1 MLNNF
6 LITITLLAQVSG
18 LTLPQI
24 LLEDDF
30 YLAPNF
36 TVDNEL
42 KLEVEPLNKI
52 PTEKGAPVKITDE
65 NGPDSLGAFSAIAV
79 DRNTEKIL
87 WEKNA
92 DTVNPIASITKLMT
106 ALVFLDHNP
115 SWDHKHK
122 ISPQENYLI
131 GARLNASND
140 EEFSTFNLF
149 RTALVGSRNN
159 AAMALAHST
168 EMSDDNFTKLM
179 NDKAVMLSMKDSSF
193 VEPTGLEAGN
203 KSSVKDL
210 VKLAKAAFSR
220 DVIVGPMQM
229 ATHEMKREGS
239 DEVITIKNT
248 NKLIKEGYSKIV
260 AGKTGYTE
268 EAGFCFLSLAE
279 NEWGDEIIVAVLGV
293 PDDDQRFW
301 EAKEIIDWVFNN
313 YKWN

>member
-6 LITITLLAQVSG
+6 FITIAIIAQVSG
-18 LTLPQI
+18 LTVPQI

-30 YLAPNF
+30 YVAPNF
-36 TVDNEL
+36 TEQNEL
-42 KLEVEPLNKI
+42 KLEVEPVNKI
-52 PTEKGAPVKITDE
+52 PTKSVPEKITDE
-65 NGPDSLGAFSAIAV
+65 NGPDNLATISAIAV
-79 DRNTEKIL
+79 DKNTEKIL

-92 DTVNPIASITKLMT
+92 DTVNSIASITKLMT

-115 SWDHKHK
+115 GWDHKHK
-122 ISPQENYLI
+122 ITASENYLI
-131 GARLNASND
+131 GARLNAGND

-159 AAMALAHST
+159 AAMALSHST
-168 EMSDDNFTKLM
+168 EMSDDNFKKLM
-179 NDKAVMLSMKDSSF
+179 NNKAEMLSMKDTTF

-210 VKLAKAAFSR
+210 VKLAKAAFAR
-220 DVIVGPMQM
+220 DTITEPMTK
-229 ATHEMKREGS
+229 ATHEMKREAS

-293 PDDDQRFW
+293 PDDNQRFY
-301 EAKEIIDWVFNN
+301 ETKEIIDWVFNN